1 MRCGE
6 TNFLNELEGIFNSKI
21 LEEAYNITFCFSSLL
36 LGSTEKELGELLLVE
51 YLKELS
57 NLEISPKT
65 IILYGEAS
73 LLALPSSKVNTYLK
87 KMQTKG
93 SEILLCSTS
102 IKYYQIEKKI
112 NLGQV
117 VSMKTI
123 IEKKISSS
131 KLIAL

>member
-73 LLALPSSKVNTYLK
+73 LLALPSSKVNVYLK
-87 KMQTKG
+87 KIQAKG